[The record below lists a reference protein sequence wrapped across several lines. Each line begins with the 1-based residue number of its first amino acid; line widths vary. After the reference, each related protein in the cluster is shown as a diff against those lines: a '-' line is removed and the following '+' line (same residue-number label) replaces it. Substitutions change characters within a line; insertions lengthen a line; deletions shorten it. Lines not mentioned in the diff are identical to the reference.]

1 MDKNFQEFLGGG
13 PMKNKNV
20 FTFAKKRGLNL
31 KGKLM
36 LGFIVIVLLM
46 GSISITSYFML
57 RNQMDTLDTMVE
69 TIMIANDVRNRAD
82 IVPEL
87 LSDYAF
93 DREPQDRENIYGI
106 LDNMM
111 NNITELDSYA
121 VSEDGIS
128 IKNTV
133 ERYYI
138 TYRGIIDQSV
148 EAADNRDMSQVVAQ
162 NDEERRVRGFLKD
175 SIEQFIAAE
184 LNEYQIMKD
193 DLNQRV
199 NRAGLLIIVAILI
212 IGILSIGG
220 AFIFTKKITGTI
232 GKLAQYAENIAEGNL
247 KVEAVT
253 INSND
258 DVAVLAQAFNK
269 MGENLRLLIGS
280 IRENGQKVAESATF
294 LQESAKQTTAASEQI
309 ATSISQVSSGAMEQA
324 QQSEKTVAAANQLFQ
339 SNDNVGN
346 QSVIVLNASVKA
358 TEAAEIGNS
367 KMEELLQQLEV
378 IEEKILSTQS
388 VTEILGQRSNQIS
401 GALNTIENI
410 ASQINLLALNAAIEA
425 ARAGEHGKGFAVVA
439 DEVRKL
445 AEDSTEAVQEIHEML
460 VEVQSKSQQV
470 ASSMVDGVKE
480 AKEGNDI
487 ALKAREAFEAIVG
500 TSEDVDNQIREISH
514 EIEKMALEIEK
525 VNELSNGINDITQ
538 QTSASS
544 QEVAASVEEQTASL
558 EEILSSASVLTN
570 MAEELSGMIK
580 KFKM

>member
-1 MDKNFQEFLGGG
+1 
-13 PMKNKNV
+13 MKNKNV